1 MRLSAIESGLRW
13 LTDIWVGTMRDKS
26 EHIGQPL
33 RLVYF
38 NRNYHRFTGG
48 HLKVWDYFDHIN
60 AAKGY
65 RSVIFFTPQSLWA
78 EHNPWF
84 HSRDRVLLEWHPGQA
99 DIVFLAGLDWL
110 SIGEAARDHFPRP
123 VINLVQH
130 VRHSD
135 PQNPRFAFLG
145 HRAIRICV
153 SPEITSALCAT
164 GRVNGPIFTIPIG
177 LDYSL
182 FPEPVP
188 RSVRPYDLLIAGL
201 KAPDLAD
208 ELAGVLRVRHPEMR
222 LLSLTEYIPRR
233 AFLEALGAARTVLLL
248 PSEREGFYLP
258 PLEAMMMRTIVI
270 CPDIEGNRCS
280 CRDGETAI
288 VSPQYDQTA
297 LLVAVDRLTAL
308 EDDAREALVTRA
320 ARTAALHDLSNER
333 AAFHE
338 ILTEVHQIW

>member
-1 MRLSAIESGLRW
+1 
-13 LTDIWVGTMRDKS
+13 MRDRG

-33 RLVYF
+33 RSVYF
-38 NRNYHRFTGG
+38 HRNYHGFAGG

-60 AAKGY
+60 AAEGY
-65 RSVIFFTPQSLWA
+65 RSEIFFTPQSIWA

-84 HSRDRVLLEWHPGQA
+84 RSRDRILSEWHPRQA
-99 DIVFLAGLDWL
+99 DIVFLAGFDWL
-110 SIGEAARDHFPRP
+110 SIGEAERDHFAVP

-135 PQNPRFAFLG
+135 PQDARFSFLG

-153 SPEITSALCAT
+153 SQEITSALCAT

-177 LDYSL
+177 LDFSV
-182 FPEPVP
+182 FPEPVA

-201 KAPDLAD
+201 KAPVLAD
-208 ELAGVLRVRHPEMR
+208 ELAGLLRVRHPEMR
-222 LLSLTEYIPRR
+222 LLSLTEYIPRS

-248 PSEREGFYLP
+248 PSAKEGFYLP

-270 CPDIEGNRCS
+270 CPDVEGNRCS

-288 VSPQYDQTA
+288 VSPQYDQSA
-297 LLVAVDRLTAL
+297 LLGAVDRQTAL
-308 EDDAREALVTRA
+308 EDNTREALVGRA
-320 ARTAALHDLSNER
+320 ARTAASHDLSRER

-338 ILTEVHQIW
+338 ILTEIHQIW